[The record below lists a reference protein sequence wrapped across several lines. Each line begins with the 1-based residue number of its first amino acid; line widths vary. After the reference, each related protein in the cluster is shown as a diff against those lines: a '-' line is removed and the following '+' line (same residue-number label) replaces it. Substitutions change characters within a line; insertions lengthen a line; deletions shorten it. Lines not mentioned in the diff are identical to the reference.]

1 MDKLT
6 NFDKLIINL
15 SSNEK
20 KELLEKME
28 MSVELSQEPLIIQ
41 EEETERD
48 FQDDMREYE
57 SLNVLQKIMIFF
69 QSLLK
74 QKDISTVYKE
84 YKIYILRK
92 KYFGNTNLADFRAQ
106 VLTKEFYD
114 EFVKLK
120 EPCRF
125 FRDPLRLVFGKG
137 DKKDFYAFIGG
148 IVLPDL
154 QKELLDKTDPWI
166 LEKED
171 MEKDPSD
178 IKAEIDEFF
187 SMKMEEISDLDC
199 TIMNQAC
206 QGLYSLY
213 LLSTFDLG
221 SILKNF
227 DSVIGNGVKV
237 CPIEDV
243 HEPLLELA
251 GILKSLNK
259 PPTVRAL
266 EALFLFE
273 DSIDG
278 PGEVL
283 NSKMAASDIFLSII
297 RNFNSTVPLEKLIS
311 VLSGDLS
318 KRAIDIPVVEDWFRV
333 FRKFWSY
340 RINRIYSFFVNER
353 KKSDLE
359 KNICTLTGV
368 PYIKPL
374 EKYTR
379 NHYFMGSP
387 ATYEKSLA
395 FIQTFLTK
403 ILSKHFMGT
412 FLLIAREGEFYK
424 KDNKAEFDK
433 VISYLDKLGK
443 KFTGLKSIIISADFP
458 VDKTVFTENQEGES
472 YQRTVIMALE
482 HLDMEVE
489 PMVSGFL
496 THMRLL
502 AKVLQGIVVGD
513 GGAYD
518 TLSNISS
525 IGGKANNEIRE
536 TFKLISTMI
545 NKIVRYCSKMKLLEE
560 KNYKNPLKNL
570 HN

>member
-15 SSNEK
+15 STVEK

-28 MSVELSQEPLIIQ
+28 ISVELSQEPLILQ
-41 EEETERD
+41 EEETEKD
-48 FQDDMREYE
+48 FLDDKEEYE
-57 SLNVLQKIMIFF
+57 SLNVLQKIMIFL
-69 QSLLK
+69 QSLVK
-74 QKDISTVYKE
+74 QKDISTVLKE
-84 YKIYILRK
+84 HKVNILRK
-92 KYFGNTNLADFRAQ
+92 KYFNNTNLADFRAQ
-106 VLTKEFYD
+106 VLTKDFYD
-114 EFVKLK
+114 EFIKLK

-125 FRDPLRLVFGKG
+125 FRDPLRTVFSKG
-137 DKKDFYAFIGG
+137 NKKDFYAFIGG

-154 QKELLDKTDPWI
+154 QKDLLDKTDPWI

-171 MEKDPSD
+171 LEKEPSD

-187 SMKMEEISDLDC
+187 NMKMEEVSDLDC
-199 TIMNQAC
+199 SIMNEAC

-213 LLSTFDLG
+213 LLSDFDI
-221 SILKNF
+221 SVILKNF
-227 DSVIGNGVKV
+227 DSVIGDGVKV
-237 CPIEDV
+237 CRLEDV

-266 EALFLFE
+266 EALFLYN
-273 DSIDG
+273 DSKNE

-283 NSKMAASDIFLSII
+283 SRKMAASDTFLAVI
-297 RNFNSTVPLEKLIS
+297 RNFNRTVPLENLIR

-318 KRAIDIPVVEDWFRV
+318 RKAGEIPVVEDWFRV

-340 RINRIYSFFVNER
+340 RISRTYAYFVNER
-353 KKSDLE
+353 KKNDSE
-359 KNICTLTGV
+359 KDICTLTGV
-368 PYIKPL
+368 RYIKPL

-379 NHYFMGSP
+379 NHYFRGSP

-395 FIQTFLTK
+395 FIQAFLTQ
-403 ILSKHFMGT
+403 ILPKNFMST

-433 VISYLDKLGK
+433 VITYLDMLGK
-443 KFTGLKSIIISADFP
+443 KFTGLKNIIVSPTFP
-458 VDKTVFTENQEGES
+458 VDKSLLSEDADEES
-472 YQRTVIMALE
+472 YQRMVVTALE

-489 PMVSGFL
+489 PLVSGFL
-496 THMRLL
+496 SNMRLL

-525 IGGKANNEIRE
+525 IGGKANNELRE
-536 TFKLISTMI
+536 TFKLLSMMI
-545 NKIVRYCSKMKLLEE
+545 NKIVRYASEMKLLEE
-560 KNYKNPLKNL
+560 KNL
-570 HN
+570 